1 MRRFMRKKRF
11 IFLALCM
18 LTLLSSC
25 WKQRK
30 EEILSERIDEIWQE
44 CETSV
49 PEAEMMAEA
58 MKNYVQSSTEY
69 VKQKYDLL
77 NIRIRDKKDMVPSSP
92 DSAWQAKVF
101 FEKRGNLVDKER
113 VYYYLGSAYRDLKD
127 YPRAVNYFLKAVES
141 AEKCKSADTLIW
153 QNSLSQLANLYMLQL
168 NYEEELSV
176 ALQVVELARQTG
188 IKLGWHLMDVATA
201 YNQLNDTTHCV
212 QYCDQAYNVYQQEK
226 FPPKY
231 AGSYAYM
238 LAIYSKY
245 QHYDKVEELLLYL
258 QKVPEYLRPNNYEL
272 CLAKYHE
279 NANRMDSALIH
290 YNAYYNRIN
299 NLSGRYEAS
308 AGLQRCYLQMG
319 DFKEAALWGSR
330 LYKTNDSIIA
340 QRAFE
345 QTERARDAF
354 HYYRDKEKEQAI
366 IKRDEHI
373 IFIATVT
380 CLVFLCIV
388 LGLVAFYNFRRK
400 KYMEEIIGKDQMLK
414 SVKDEILRRQNQLK
428 KKQNEIEQ
436 LGDQLN
442 DAEQTI
448 ATSKIQL
455 ENTMK
460 DLEQRTM
467 INRELTRIALMNNA
481 TTKAEDVIAYFRK
494 VATGKATLNDNAWVD
509 LIAAVET
516 LYPGFQEKVQGRLKR
531 QMREPLLH
539 TIYLLKIG
547 LKPIQITK
555 VMNAKMQ
562 TVWNRVKR
570 AEELCSDL
578 LSV

>member
-1 MRRFMRKKRF
+1 M
-11 IFLALCM
+11 ACCM

-25 WKQRK
+25 LKQHK
-30 EEILSERIDEIWQE
+30 EETLSERIDEIWQE
-44 CETSV
+44 CESSV
-49 PEAEMMAEA
+49 PEAEMRTET
-58 MKNYVQSSTEY
+58 MKDFVLKSSEY
-69 VKQKYDLL
+69 VRQKYNLL
-77 NIRIRDKKDMVPSSP
+77 NIRIRDKKNIVPSCP
-92 DSAWQAKVF
+92 DSALKIMAY

-113 VYYYLGSAYRDLKD
+113 AYYYMGSAYRDLKD
-127 YPRAVNYFLKAVES
+127 YPRAVKFFLKAVES
-141 AEKCKSADTLIW
+141 AEKCQSADTLIW
-153 QNSLSQLANLYMLQL
+153 QNTLSQLSNLYMLQL
-168 NYEEELSV
+168 NYEEELNA

-188 IKLGWHLMDVATA
+188 NKLGWHLIDVATA
-201 YNQLNDTTHCV
+201 YNHLNDTTHCL
-212 QYCDQAYNVYQQEK
+212 QYCDQAYTVYQQEK

-245 QHYDKVEELLLYL
+245 KHYEKVEELLQYL
-258 QKVPEYLRPNNYEL
+258 LKVPEHLRPNNYEL

-279 NANRMDSALIH
+279 NANRTDSAIIH
-290 YNAYYNRIN
+290 YRICYDHIN
-299 NLSGRYEAS
+299 NVSGRYEAS
-308 AGLQRCYLQMG
+308 AGLQRCYLQKG
-319 DFKEAALWGSR
+319 DFREAALWGSR
-330 LYKTNDSIIA
+330 LYETNDSIIA

-345 QTERARDAF
+345 QTERAKDAF
-354 HYYRDKEKEQAI
+354 HYYRDKEKEQTI
-366 IKRDEHI
+366 IQRDENI

-380 CLVFLCIV
+380 CLTFLCVV
-388 LGLVAFYNFRRK
+388 LGLAAFYNFRRK
-400 KYMEEIIGKDQMLK
+400 KYMEEIIGKEQMLK

-428 KKQNEIEQ
+428 TKQNEIEQ
-436 LGDQLN
+436 LGTQLN
-442 DAEQTI
+442 EAEQTI
-448 ATSKIQL
+448 FTSKIQL

-494 VATGKATLNDNAWVD
+494 VAAGKMTLNENAWVD

-516 LYPGFQEKVQGRLKR
+516 LYPGFQERVQGRLKR

-547 LKPIQITK
+547 LKPVQITK
-555 VMNAKMQ
+555 VMNAKIQ

-570 AEELCSDL
+570 AEEICGDL
-578 LSV
+578 LSI

>member
-1 MRRFMRKKRF
+1 MACCM
-11 IFLALCM
+11 LALF
-18 LTLLSSC
+18 SSC
-25 WKQRK
+25 LKQHK
-30 EEILSERIDEIWQE
+30 EENLSERIDEIWQE
-44 CETSV
+44 CESSV
-49 PEAEMMAEA
+49 PEAEMRTET
-58 MKNYVQSSTEY
+58 MKDFVLKSTEY
-69 VKQKYDLL
+69 VRQKYNLL
-77 NIRIRDKKDMVPSSP
+77 NIRIRDKKNIVPSCP
-92 DSAWQAKVF
+92 DSALKIMAY

-113 VYYYLGSAYRDLKD
+113 AYYYMGSAYRDLKD

-141 AEKCKSADTLIW
+141 AEKCQSADTLIW
-153 QNSLSQLANLYMLQL
+153 QNALSQLSNLYMLQL
-168 NYEEELSV
+168 NYEEELN
-176 ALQVVELARQTG
+176 AGLQVVELARLTG
-188 IKLGWHLMDVATA
+188 DKLGWHLIDVATA
-201 YNQLNDTTHCV
+201 YNHLNDTTHCL
-212 QYCDQAYNVYQQEK
+212 QYCDQAYTVYQQEK
-226 FPPKY
+226 FHPKY

-245 QHYDKVEELLLYL
+245 KHYEKVEELLQYL
-258 QKVPEYLRPNNYEL
+258 LKVPEHLRPNNYEL

-279 NANRMDSALIH
+279 NANRTDSALAH
-290 YNAYYNRIN
+290 YRAYYNRIKKQ
-299 NLSGRYEAS
+299 SGRYEAS
-308 AGLQRCYLQMG
+308 AGMQRCYLHKG
-319 DFKEAALWGSR
+319 NFREAALWGSR
-330 LYKTNDSIIA
+330 LYETNDSIIA

-345 QTERARDAF
+345 QTERAKDAF

-366 IKRDEHI
+366 IQRDEHI

-380 CLVFLCIV
+380 CLVFLCVV
-388 LGLVAFYNFRRK
+388 LGLTAFYNFRRK
-400 KYMEEIIGKDQMLK
+400 KYMEEIIGKEQMLK

-428 KKQNEIEQ
+428 TKQNEIEQ
-436 LGDQLN
+436 LGTQLN
-442 DAEQTI
+442 EAEQTI
-448 ATSKIQL
+448 FTSKIQL

-494 VATGKATLNDNAWVD
+494 VAAGKMTLNENAWVD

-516 LYPGFQEKVQGRLKR
+516 LYPGFQERVQGRLKR

-547 LKPIQITK
+547 LKPVQITK
-555 VMNAKMQ
+555 VMNSKIQ

-570 AEELCSDL
+570 AEELCGDL